1 MINEFSF
8 GRIVVDDITFSSDIK
23 IIEGK
28 VISEWW
34 RKSGHLVDIEDI
46 QDIIE
51 AKPDIVVIG
60 KGSPGLM
67 KTSSSMR
74 KYLKNSGIKLIEEKT
89 AKAIHTFNRLS
100 LADEKVVAG
109 FHVGC

>member
-1 MINEFSF
+1 MIKEFSF
-8 GRIVVDDITFSSDIK
+8 GRIVVDDVTFTSDIK
-23 IIEGK
+23 IIDGK
-28 VISEWW
+28 VITEWW
-34 RKSGHLVDIEDI
+34 RKSGHRVDIEDI
-46 QDIIE
+46 QDIVD
-51 AKPDIVVIG
+51 ARPDIVVIG

-67 KTSSSMR
+67 KTSSSVR
-74 KYLKNSGIKLIEEKT
+74 KHLKNSGIELIEEKT